1 VTLQIA
7 ILLVVGVPLV
17 AVTQPFLP
25 RFEGLAILLLSLG
38 LLALALWR
46 SASDL
51 QGHVRAGAQLFLEA
65 LSAQSALD
73 ASGAPHPSA
82 DHGVRAELPGLGNA
96 RALRLGADSQAIGRT
111 LRQLDL
117 RGLTGATVIAID
129 REPADVVYPTA
140 DETLRAG
147 DTLVV
152 IGSTEAVAA
161 AGDLLH

>member
-1 VTLQIA
+1 M
-7 ILLVVGVPLV
+7 
-17 AVTQPFLP
+17 
-25 RFEGLAILLLSLG
+25 AILLLSLG

-65 LSAQSALD
+65 LSSQSGLD

-82 DHGVRAELPGLGNA
+82 DHGVPAELPGLGNA
-96 RALRLGADSQAIGRT
+96 RALRLGPHSPAVGRT

-129 REPADVVYPTA
+129 RASSDVVYPTA

-152 IGSTEAVAA
+152 IGS
-161 AGDLLH
+161 AGRRAILRAMEIGPLRERVSKLQSRLEVLRGHL